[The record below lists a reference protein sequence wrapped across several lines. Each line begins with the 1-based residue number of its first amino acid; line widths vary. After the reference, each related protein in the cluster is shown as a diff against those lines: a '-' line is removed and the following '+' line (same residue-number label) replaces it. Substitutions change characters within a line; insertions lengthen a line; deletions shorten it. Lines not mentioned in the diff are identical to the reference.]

1 MSEIKV
7 SHSELTAKQI
17 LDKYFG
23 SFRKLDNQ
31 RPSWLEGM
39 EIDRY
44 YPDLG
49 VAIEFQGDQ
58 HSRIVPGM
66 HKGPEDFQ
74 RQIHLDTKKRQILE
88 SRGIRLYDINIF
100 QLDRMRV
107 LDLIKRIAKDG
118 SQYALKNGRKDLHYK
133 LSTIRFEDPETY
145 LMRKVDRLS
154 HIKKSY
160 YNPSRKKSW
169 FKKLF
174 RI

>member
-1 MSEIKV
+1 MSEIQV

-31 RPSWLEGM
+31 HPSWLEGL
-39 EIDRY
+39 ELDRY

-74 RQIHLDTKKRQILE
+74 RQINLDTKKRQILE
-88 SRGIRLYDINIF
+88 SRGIRLYDINLL

-107 LDLIKRIAKDG
+107 LDLVKRIAKDG
-118 SQYALKNGRKDLHYK
+118 AEYALKKGRKDIHYK
-133 LSTIRFEDPETY
+133 LKATRFEEPETY
-145 LMRKVDRLS
+145 LMQKVDRLS

-160 YNPSRKKSW
+160 YKVGKKKSW
-169 FKKLF
+169 LKKLF

>member
-1 MSEIKV
+1 MNEIKV

-17 LDKYFG
+17 LDKYF
-23 SFRKLDNQ
+23 SRFRKLDNQ
-31 RPSWLEGM
+31 HLSWLEGL
-39 EIDRY
+39 EIGRY

-74 RQIHLDTKKRQILE
+74 RQIDLDTKKRQILE
-88 SRGIRLYDINIF
+88 SRGIRLYDINLF

-118 SQYALKNGRKDLHYK
+118 SEYSLKRGRKDIHYK
-133 LSTIRFEDPETY
+133 LSTIRFEEPETY

-154 HIKKSY
+154 HIKKNY
-160 YNPSRKKSW
+160 YKPGKKKSW
-169 FKKLF
+169 LKKLF

>member
-1 MSEIKV
+1 MNEIKV

-17 LDKYFG
+17 LDKYF
-23 SFRKLDNQ
+23 SRFRKLDNQ
-31 RPSWLEGM
+31 HLSWLEGL

-88 SRGIRLYDINIF
+88 SRGIRLYDINLL

-107 LDLIKRIAKDG
+107 LDLVKRIAKDG
-118 SQYALKNGRKDLHYK
+118 AEYALKKGRKDIHYK
-133 LSTIRFEDPETY
+133 LKTTRFEEPETY

-160 YNPSRKKSW
+160 YKVGKKKSW
-169 FKKLF
+169 LKKLF
-174 RI
+174 GI